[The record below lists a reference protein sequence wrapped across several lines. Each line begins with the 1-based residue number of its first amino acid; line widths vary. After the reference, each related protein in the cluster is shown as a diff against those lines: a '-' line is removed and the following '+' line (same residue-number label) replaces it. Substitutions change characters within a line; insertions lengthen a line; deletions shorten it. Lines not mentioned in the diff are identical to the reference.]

1 MIESPL
7 EKRIIKIVIAGTKT
21 FGDIKLL
28 RKEVTGFLELC
39 IGHPEDTSRVK
50 DGLWQDRGTSHQS
63 YI

>member
-39 IGHPEDTSRVK
+39 IGHPENSEEFKNNFIIEVVSGK
-50 DGLWQDRGTSHQS
+50 LS
-63 YI
+63 